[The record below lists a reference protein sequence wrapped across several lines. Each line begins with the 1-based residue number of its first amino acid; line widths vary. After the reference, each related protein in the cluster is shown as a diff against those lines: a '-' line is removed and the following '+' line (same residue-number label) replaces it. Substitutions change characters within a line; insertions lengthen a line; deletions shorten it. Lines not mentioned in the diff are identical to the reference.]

1 MRTATVCPPSGG
13 TFLEGWGVS
22 GTVTRG
28 TPGETPQAPPPS
40 PTRAGARKRRRPWRR
55 AQGLGGTLGVT
66 ALGALWPGAGYL
78 WSGRKVLGLLLMTL
92 SLAAVGATVWYVAQ
106 DPRAA
111 LDIAFA
117 PSRLKTVAIMV
128 SAVFAL
134 WALVVLTTYL
144 MVRPRQRRRSHTVVG
159 TAFVLLLCLA
169 VAAPVALTAR
179 YSLVQAD
186 LVETV
191 FEDNQSATA
200 PKDVTVEDPWN
211 GRDRVNVLLLGGDG
225 GVDRVGVRTDS
236 MILMSL
242 HTRTGRTTM
251 FSLPRNMMNAPFPRD
266 SPLHDLYP
274 NGFNGSSGDPGGY
287 LLNAV
292 YRVVPE
298 EHPKVLGRTDNEGA
312 DALKQAVEATLGQP
326 VDYYVL
332 VNLQGFRQI
341 VDAMGGVTVNINSPI
356 PIGGNTDLGVP
367 PDDYLDPG
375 PDQRLNGF
383 EALWYS
389 RGRYGGDDYQRMDR
403 QRCMIGAIIDEAKP
417 LNLLRRYQGA
427 GGGRE
432 ADRPQRH
439 PLLPAAGVR
448 RPGDEDQEQ
457 PAHLGGLQAL
467 GALLAGGP
475 RLRLDA
481 QGGPQGDRATA
492 AAQALGRRPQRW
504 HAVPV
509 RLAERHG
516 DA

>member
-1 MRTATVCPPSGG
+1 
-13 TFLEGWGVS
+13 
-22 GTVTRG
+22 
-28 TPGETPQAPPPS
+28 
-40 PTRAGARKRRRPWRR
+40 
-55 AQGLGGTLGVT
+55 
-66 ALGALWPGAGYL
+66 
-78 WSGRKVLGLLLMTL
+78 
-92 SLAAVGATVWYVAQ
+92 
-106 DPRAA
+106 
-111 LDIAFA
+111 
-117 PSRLKTVAIMV
+117 MV

-144 MVRPRQRRRSHTVVG
+144 MVRPRTRRRSHTVVG

-191 FEDNQSATA
+191 FQDNQSATA
-200 PKDVTVEDPWN
+200 PKNVTVEDPWM

-242 HTRTGRTTM
+242 NTRTGRTTM

-274 NGFNGSSGDPGGY
+274 DGFNGSSGDPGGY

-312 DALKQAVEATLGQP
+312 DALKQAVEGTLGQP

-332 VNLQGFRQI
+332 VNLKGFRQI
-341 VDAMGGVTVNINSPI
+341 VDAMGGVTVNINSPV
-356 PIGGNTDLGVP
+356 PIGGNTDLGIP

-375 PDQRLNGF
+375 PSQRLNGF

-403 QRCMIGAIIDEAKP
+403 QRCMIGAIVEEAKP
-417 LNLLRRYQGA
+417 LNLLRRYQSLASA
-427 GGGRE
+427 GKQIIRSDIP
-432 ADRPQRH
+432 AS
-439 PLLPAAGVR
+439 LLPAFVDLALKTKNSQLTSVVFKPSERFSPSDPDFAWMRKVVRKAIAPPPPRKPTADDRSGATPSPSASPSPSATPDPDDAGKAQDAKDTCAY
-448 RPGDEDQEQ
+448 RPND
-457 PAHLGGLQAL
+457 
-467 GALLAGGP
+467 
-475 RLRLDA
+475 
-481 QGGPQGDRATA
+481 
-492 AAQALGRRPQRW
+492 
-504 HAVPV
+504 
-509 RLAERHG
+509 
-516 DA
+516 